1 VTSSALAPDS
11 LAPDTAGAA
20 LRRGRPRNEACSH
33 DILHAVLVLVA
44 EVGIA
49 GLTMDAVAARAGVGK
64 ATIYRRWSSKEALLL
79 DAWAACVRSHD
90 DPDTG
95 DLRTDLHVMLSAKHD
110 VLADVELQRIYPQM
124 IAAARVNA
132 EVAEAYRALIAE
144 RRAPMQAVL
153 RRAVARGEIDS
164 AVDLGLVHDLLIAP
178 LLYRWLISDEP
189 IAATVVDQIVDIVVR
204 GVAPTSR

>member
-1 VTSSALAPDS
+1 
-11 LAPDTAGAA
+11 
-20 LRRGRPRNEACSH
+20 
-33 DILHAVLVLVA
+33 VLVLVA

-79 DAWAACVRSHD
+79 DAWAACVRTHD

-95 DLRTDLHVMLSAKHD
+95 NLAEDLQQMLTAKHD

-124 IAAARVNA
+124 IAAARVNPD
-132 EVAEAYRALIAE
+132 VAEAYRELIAE

-153 RRAVARGEIDS
+153 RRAVARGEIAPD
-164 AVDLGLVHDLLIAP
+164 VDLGLVQDLLIAP

-189 IAATVVDQIVDIVVR
+189 IAPELVDQIIAIVTR
-204 GVAPTSR
+204 GVAPSLT

>member
-1 VTSSALAPDS
+1 MMSPSTLAPMG
-11 LAPDTAGAA
+11 ATAT

-33 DILHAVLVLVA
+33 DILRAVLVLVA

-79 DAWAACVRSHD
+79 DAWAACVRTHD

-95 DLRTDLHVMLSAKHD
+95 NLAEDLQQMLTAKHD

-124 IAAARVNA
+124 IAAARVNPD
-132 EVAEAYRALIAE
+132 VAEAYRELIAE

-153 RRAVARGEIDS
+153 RRAVARGEIAPD
-164 AVDLGLVHDLLIAP
+164 VDLGLVQDLLIAP

-189 IAATVVDQIVDIVVR
+189 IAPELVDQIIAIVTR
-204 GVAPTSR
+204 GVAPSLT